1 MPTQPYS
8 ALKCWPSAFCP
19 ASGFHLPYH
28 FRSLNR
34 EVWQRSLFCS
44 PVGADVRQ
52 PSWHQPYRSAD
63 LCSVSTV
70 CVSDSQ
76 WVWNL
81 VEHTI
86 PATVPYQGW
95 APGGDGG
102 EHCGYEGLYTPASQT
117 SRWTCLSCCQKG
129 HFIRGIN
136 SELKGTTWKFRR
148 IRLTQLV
155 PLSFLKPL
163 TQLNYCKGKLSL
175 ISLTPGD
182 PPAYLLS
189 TGTCKPKTIKHVLG
203 YTKLSSKGWFM

>member
-8 ALKCWPSAFCP
+8 APKCWPSAFCP

-44 PVGADVRQ
+44 PVGTDVRQ

-63 LCSVSTV
+63 LCSVSSV

-95 APGGDGG
+95 EPGVDGG

-129 HFIRGIN
+129 HFIWGIN
-136 SELKGTTWKFRR
+136 SEVKGTTWKFRR
-148 IRLTQLV
+148 M
-155 PLSFLKPL
+155 PNPACLSLLPETSNSAKLLKRKIVFN
-163 TQLNYCKGKLSL
+163 QLNYWRPS
-175 ISLTPGD
+175 SRF
-182 PPAYLLS
+182 AW
-189 TGTCKPKTIKHVLG
+189 HRNMQ
-203 YTKLSSKGWFM
+203 TKNN